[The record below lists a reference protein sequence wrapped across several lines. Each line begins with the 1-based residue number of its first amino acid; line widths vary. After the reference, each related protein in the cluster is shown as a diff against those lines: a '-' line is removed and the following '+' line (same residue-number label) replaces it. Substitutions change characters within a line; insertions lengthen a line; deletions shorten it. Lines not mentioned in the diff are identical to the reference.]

1 MGTRRPQLLKLAEL
15 LEELDVG
22 RSTFNRWMQLG
33 TAPAH
38 VRLPG
43 GQLRFRRSDI
53 DAWLDRLATR
63 EDSAA

>member
-1 MGTRRPQLLKLAEL
+1 MGTRRPQLLKLSEL
-15 LEELDVG
+15 LDELDVG

-33 TAPAH
+33 TAPRY

-53 DAWLDRLATR
+53 DEWLNELAQKG
-63 EDSAA
+63 AAA